1 MTLETAIIMNT
12 DDHVILGKQA
22 DRLFDEV
29 LFSNLTVIGV
39 AILIVTVLFD
49 SIPSHSTLLLSW
61 GVAIC
66 LLSTTRLIVLY
77 LYKQHNAIFGFTA
90 KDWINVYT
98 ILTGCVG
105 TVWGLASI
113 FYVIIDDVQINTLFY
128 VLISTVI
135 AAAVPALSAWFLTF
149 LAYTVPQLVLLT
161 GMSIYQIQMVSVD
174 KLVYI
179 LMVGFIAYYLLMLSM
194 ARRSNQNL
202 IKSFQLQENNKH
214 LLEQLNDEMLKREE
228 LIKERT
234 KALRLSNEK
243 LKASQEHM
251 LKLSRAVES
260 SPNPILITDAK
271 GTIEYVNKRCE
282 KLSGYPASEMVGQR
296 LETYKSNKMPSAFFD
311 EVWQQTIA
319 DGQWSGEIENCRKD
333 GSHYWV
339 KLYLAAVYDEENKI
353 NHYVAIYED
362 ITESRKLSKKLSYQA
377 THDDLTGLI
386 NRTEFE
392 RRLSMLVND
401 AHRIGT
407 EHALCFLDL
416 DQFKVINDTCG
427 HIAGDELLRQ
437 LGSLLGS
444 STRRS
449 DTLARLG
456 GDEFAI
462 LVEDCALAKAEFIA
476 NEIKELVC
484 QFQFVWESQV
494 FSIGVSIGVAMIT
507 SHTKNRTEALKQA
520 DSACYA
526 AKNSGRNRVYLYQEQ
541 DQQLTAQKGEF
552 KWVNEI
558 KEALKENRFELY
570 AQPIVSTQTGSIE
583 IYEIL
588 VRLRNKTGRLF
599 PPGAFLPSAERYN
612 LSDRIDKWVV
622 SHVFKWLDE
631 HHYSLPHLKYLAIN
645 LSGTS
650 LADEEMLIFI
660 KKQLSAC
667 SFSKEMI
674 KFEIT
679 ETAAIGN
686 LKHAHHFI
694 NSLLAL
700 GCEFSLDDFGSG
712 LSSFA
717 YLKSLPVQ
725 SIKIDGMFVK
735 DMNIDPLD
743 YEMVKSINDIGHVM
757 GLKTIAEF
765 VEDEL
770 IWQKLKAIGV
780 NYGQGYHLGKPQP
793 IDHILQSVDDS
804 VPAVQ

>member
-1 MTLETAIIMNT
+1 M
-12 DDHVILGKQA
+12 DDQEILRKQA
-22 DRLFDEV
+22 DRLFEEA

-39 AILIVTVLFD
+39 SILIVTVLFD
-49 SIPSHSTLLLSW
+49 YLQSQSLLLVGWSS
-61 GVAIC
+61 AIC
-66 LLSTTRLIVLY
+66 LLSICRLAVLF
-77 LYKQHNAIFGFTA
+77 LYKKHNALFGLNA
-90 KDWINVYT
+90 KGWMTLYT
-98 ILTGCVG
+98 FLTGCVG

-113 FYVIIDDVQINTLFY
+113 FYIVIDDIQINTLFY
-128 VLISTVI
+128 ILISTVV
-135 AAAVPALSAWFLTF
+135 AAAVPVLSAWFPTF
-149 LAYTVPQLVLLT
+149 LAYTIPQLVLLT
-161 GMSIYQIQMVSVD
+161 SMSLYQIQTVNVD
-174 KLVYI
+174 KLAYI
-179 LMVGFIAYYLLMLSM
+179 LTVGFIAYYLLMFSM
-194 ARRSNQNL
+194 ARRANQNL
-202 IKSFQLQENNKH
+202 IKSLKLQESNQYLLTKLNN
-214 LLEQLNDEMLKREE
+214 EMLQREE

-234 KALRLSNEK
+234 KELSLSNDK

-260 SPNPILITDAK
+260 SPNPILITDAN

-282 KLSGYPASEMVGQR
+282 KLSGYTAVEMHGQR

-311 EVWQQTIA
+311 EIWHQTA
-319 DGQWSGEIENCRKD
+319 SEGQWSGEIENCRKD

-339 KLYLAAVYDEENKI
+339 KLYLAAVYDDQKNI

-362 ITESRKLSKKLSYQA
+362 ITESRKLAKKLSFQA

-401 AHRIGT
+401 AQRIGT

-437 LGSLLGS
+437 LGSLLGG
-444 STRRS
+444 STRKS

-462 LVEDCALAKAEFIA
+462 LVEDCELEKAEFIA
-476 NEIKELVC
+476 NEIKELVS
-484 QFQFVWESQV
+484 QFQFIWETQV
-494 FSIGVSIGVAMIT
+494 FTVGVSIGVTTIT
-507 SHTKNRTEALKQA
+507 SATRNRTEALKQA

-526 AKNSGRNRVYLYQEQ
+526 AKNSGRNRVYVYQEQ

-558 KEALKENRFELY
+558 KEALIEDRFELY
-570 AQPIVSTQTGSIE
+570 AQPIVSTETE
-583 IYEIL
+583 HLAMYEVL
-588 VRLRNKTGRLF
+588 VRLRSKAGQLF
-599 PPGAFLPSAERYN
+599 PPGAFLSSAERYN

-622 SHVFKWLDE
+622 SHVFEWLE
-631 HHYSLPHLKYLAIN
+631 QHYHSLPHLNYLAIN
-645 LSGTS
+645 LSGAS
-650 LADEEMLIFI
+650 IGDEGMLAYIRT
-660 KKQLSAC
+660 KLSAA
-667 SFSKEMI
+667 SFNQEVI

-679 ETAAIGN
+679 ETAAIAN
-686 LKHAHHFI
+686 LKQAHHFI
-694 NSLLAL
+694 NSVLAL
-700 GCEFSLDDFGSG
+700 GCQFSLDDFGSG

-717 YLKSLPVQ
+717 YLKNLPVQ

-735 DMNIDPLD
+735 DMHVDPLD

-757 GLKTIAEF
+757 GLETIAEF
-765 VEDEL
+765 VESEE

-780 NYGQGYHLGKPQP
+780 NYGQGYHLGKPAP
-793 IDHILQSVDDS
+793 IDQILQYSENR
-804 VPAVQ
+804 AANAE

>member
-1 MTLETAIIMNT
+1 M
-12 DDHVILGKQA
+12 DDQEILRKQA
-22 DRLFDEV
+22 DRLFEEA

-39 AILIVTVLFD
+39 SILIVTVLFD
-49 SIPSHSTLLLSW
+49 YLQSQSLLLVGWSS
-61 GVAIC
+61 AIC
-66 LLSTTRLIVLY
+66 LLSISRLAVLF
-77 LYKQHNAIFGFTA
+77 LYKKHNALFGLSA
-90 KDWINVYT
+90 KGWMTLYT
-98 ILTGCVG
+98 FLTGCVG

-113 FYVIIDDVQINTLFY
+113 FYIVIDDIQINTLFY
-128 VLISTVI
+128 ILISTVV
-135 AAAVPALSAWFLTF
+135 AAAVPVLSAWFPTF
-149 LAYTVPQLVLLT
+149 LAYTIPQLVLLT
-161 GMSIYQIQMVSVD
+161 SMSLYQIQTVNVD
-174 KLVYI
+174 KLAYI
-179 LMVGFIAYYLLMLSM
+179 LTVGFIAYYLLMFSM
-194 ARRSNQNL
+194 ARRANQNL
-202 IKSFQLQENNKH
+202 IKSLKLQESNQYLLTKLNN
-214 LLEQLNDEMLKREE
+214 EMLQREE

-234 KALRLSNEK
+234 KELSLSNDK

-260 SPNPILITDAK
+260 SPNPILITDAN

-282 KLSGYPASEMVGQR
+282 KLSGYTAVEMHGQR

-311 EVWQQTIA
+311 EIWHQTA
-319 DGQWSGEIENCRKD
+319 SEGQWSGEIENCRKD

-339 KLYLAAVYDEENKI
+339 KLYLAAVYDDQKNI

-362 ITESRKLSKKLSYQA
+362 ITESRKLAKKLSFQA

-401 AHRIGT
+401 AQRIGT

-437 LGSLLGS
+437 LGSLLGG
-444 STRRS
+444 STRKS

-462 LVEDCALAKAEFIA
+462 LVEDCELEKAEFIA
-476 NEIKELVC
+476 NEIKELVS
-484 QFQFVWESQV
+484 QFQFIWETQV
-494 FSIGVSIGVAMIT
+494 FTVGVSIGVTTIT
-507 SHTKNRTEALKQA
+507 SATRNRTEALKQA

-526 AKNSGRNRVYLYQEQ
+526 AKNSGRNRVYVYQEQ

-558 KEALKENRFELY
+558 KEALIEDRFELY
-570 AQPIVSTQTGSIE
+570 AQPIVSTETE
-583 IYEIL
+583 HLAMYEVL
-588 VRLRNKTGRLF
+588 VRLRSKAGQLF
-599 PPGAFLPSAERYN
+599 PPGAFLSSAERYN

-622 SHVFKWLDE
+622 SHVFEWLE
-631 HHYSLPHLKYLAIN
+631 QHYHSLPHLNYLAIN
-645 LSGTS
+645 LSGAS
-650 LADEEMLIFI
+650 IGDEGMLAYIRT
-660 KKQLSAC
+660 KLSAA
-667 SFSKEMI
+667 SFNQEMI

-679 ETAAIGN
+679 ETAAIAN
-686 LKHAHHFI
+686 LKQAHHFI
-694 NSLLAL
+694 NSVLAL
-700 GCEFSLDDFGSG
+700 GCQFSLDDFGSG

-717 YLKSLPVQ
+717 YLKNLPVQ

-735 DMNIDPLD
+735 DMHVDPLD

-757 GLKTIAEF
+757 GLETIAEF
-765 VEDEL
+765 VESEE

-780 NYGQGYHLGKPQP
+780 NYGQGYHLGKPAP
-793 IDHILQSVDDS
+793 IDQILQYSENR
-804 VPAVQ
+804 AANAE

>member
-1 MTLETAIIMNT
+1 M
-12 DDHVILGKQA
+12 DDQEILRKQA
-22 DRLFDEV
+22 DRLFEEA

-49 SIPSHSTLLLSW
+49 YLQSQSLLLVGWSS
-61 GVAIC
+61 AIC
-66 LLSTTRLIVLY
+66 LLSICRLAVLF
-77 LYKQHNAIFGFTA
+77 LYKKHNALFGLNA
-90 KDWINVYT
+90 KGWMTLYT
-98 ILTGCVG
+98 FLTGCVG

-113 FYVIIDDVQINTLFY
+113 FYIVIDDIQINTLFY
-128 VLISTVI
+128 ILISTVV
-135 AAAVPALSAWFLTF
+135 AAAVPVLSAWFPTF
-149 LAYTVPQLVLLT
+149 LAYTIPQLVLLT
-161 GMSIYQIQMVSVD
+161 SMSLYQIQTVNVD
-174 KLVYI
+174 KLAYI
-179 LMVGFIAYYLLMLSM
+179 LTVGFIAYYLLMFSM
-194 ARRSNQNL
+194 ARRANQNL
-202 IKSFQLQENNKH
+202 IKSLKLQESNQY
-214 LLEQLNDEMLKREE
+214 LLTKLNDEMLQREE

-234 KALRLSNEK
+234 KELSLSNDK

-260 SPNPILITDAK
+260 SPNPILITDAN

-282 KLSGYPASEMVGQR
+282 KLSGYTAVEMHGQR

-311 EVWQQTIA
+311 EIWHQTA
-319 DGQWSGEIENCRKD
+319 SEGQWSGEIENCRKD

-339 KLYLAAVYDEENKI
+339 KLYLAAVYDDQKNI

-362 ITESRKLSKKLSYQA
+362 ITESRKLAKKLSFQA
-377 THDDLTGLI
+377 THDNLTGLI

-401 AHRIGT
+401 AQRIGT

-437 LGSLLGS
+437 LGSLLGG
-444 STRRS
+444 STRKS

-462 LVEDCALAKAEFIA
+462 LVEDCELEKAEFIA
-476 NEIKELVC
+476 NEIKELVS
-484 QFQFVWESQV
+484 QFQFIWETQV
-494 FSIGVSIGVAMIT
+494 FTVGVSIGVTTIT
-507 SHTKNRTEALKQA
+507 SATRNRTEALKQA

-526 AKNSGRNRVYLYQEQ
+526 AKNSGRNRVYVYQEQ

-558 KEALKENRFELY
+558 KEALIEDRFELY
-570 AQPIVSTQTGSIE
+570 AQPIVSTETE
-583 IYEIL
+583 HLAMYEVL
-588 VRLRNKTGRLF
+588 VRLRSKAGQLF
-599 PPGAFLPSAERYN
+599 PPGAFLSSAERYN

-622 SHVFKWLDE
+622 SHVFEWLE
-631 HHYSLPHLKYLAIN
+631 QHYHSLPHLNYLAIN
-645 LSGTS
+645 LSGAS
-650 LADEEMLIFI
+650 IGDEGMLAYIRT
-660 KKQLSAC
+660 KLSAA
-667 SFSKEMI
+667 SFNQEMI

-679 ETAAIGN
+679 ETAAIAN
-686 LKHAHHFI
+686 LKQAHHFI
-694 NSLLAL
+694 NSVLAL
-700 GCEFSLDDFGSG
+700 GCQFSLDDFGSG

-717 YLKSLPVQ
+717 YLKNLPVQ

-735 DMNIDPLD
+735 DMHVDPLD

-757 GLKTIAEF
+757 GLETIAEF
-765 VEDEL
+765 VENEE

-780 NYGQGYHLGKPQP
+780 NYGQGYHLGKPAP
-793 IDHILQSVDDS
+793 IDQILQYSENR
-804 VPAVQ
+804 AANAE